1 MEFKI
6 RKRVLE
12 ESEIFLSDRTT
23 VRDVAKKMN
32 ISKSTVHKDFVE
44 RLPLI
49 NKEKYIEVSKLLE
62 YNKNIR
68 HLRGGEATKKLFLNK
83 KQNLGFNNRQHKNE
97 LILVHIWKSDLKRK
111 NKRF

>member
-12 ESEIFLSDRTT
+12 ESDIFLSDRTT

-68 HLRGGEATKKLFLNK
+68 HLRGGEATKNLFLNK
-83 KQNLGFNNRQHKNE
+83 KQNLGFNNRQHKN
-97 LILVHIWKSDLKRK
+97 D
-111 NKRF
+111 NY